1 MYSYENYNSVKQE
14 IERRRTQARAE
25 ADRRSALMRELSP
38 EIAKIDEELAGTGLL
53 IFKTACS
60 GGDIAPIRK
69 RNQELCRRRREIIKS
84 LGYSEDY
91 TDVHYTCTE
100 CSDTGFVDGAKMC
113 KCFREQL
120 VRATIVSSGIGNLI
134 EKQSFENFSLE
145 YYKSSPDEYKRMSAN
160 LESAKKYA
168 KDFGKAGG
176 NLILMGGTGTGKTH
190 ISTAIAKEVISAGY
204 DVIYDSIQN
213 IISDFEYDRFRAGY
227 AQSVPKSEKYTEC
240 DLLIIDDLGTEFSNQ
255 FSVSCLYNLINTR
268 QNKGL
273 STIISTNLSPVELT
287 GTYDGRICSR
297 IFGCY
302 QILQFVGSDRRIG

>member
-14 IERRRTQARAE
+14 IERRRTLARAE
-25 ADRRSALMRELSP
+25 ADRRSSLLRELSP
-38 EIAKIDEELAGTGLL
+38 EIAKIDEELSGTGLL
-53 IFKTACS
+53 IFKTACN

-69 RNQELCRRRREIIKS
+69 RNQELCQRRREIIKS
-84 LGYSEDY
+84 LGYPEDY
-91 TDVHYTCTE
+91 TDVRYTCTE
-100 CSDTGFVDGAKMC
+100 CSDTGFIDGAKMC
-113 KCFREQL
+113 KCFREAL

-134 EKQSFENFSLE
+134 EKQSFENFSLA
-145 YYKSSPDEYKRMSAN
+145 YYKDSPEEYKRMSSN

-168 KDFGKAGG
+168 RDFGKSRG
-176 NLILMGGTGTGKTH
+176 NLVLMGGTGTGKTH

-213 IISDFEYDRFRAGY
+213 IISDFEYDRFRSGY
-227 AQSVPKSEKYTEC
+227 CQGTPKSEKYTEC

-273 STIISTNLSPVELT
+273 STIISTNLSPVDMT
-287 GTYDGRICSR
+287 STYDGRICSR

-302 QILQFVGSDRRIG
+302 QILQFVGHDKRIG